1 MEDRDVRVRYAPS
14 PTGIPHVGNIR
25 TALFNWLFAR
35 HNGGSLIVRIEDTDQ
50 ARTQEGAIQAI
61 LESLRWLDID
71 WDEGPEVGGDFGP
84 YLQSERLEIYDHYAR
99 KLLDSGAAYLCYCSA
114 ERLKAARDEQSR
126 LKQMPVYNG
135 RCRDIS
141 EDAAK
146 AGGDTETPVVRFRV
160 PASRTI
166 TFNDCIREEVSFE
179 ADILGDFVLIKTDKF
194 PTYHMANVVD
204 DHLMKISHV
213 LRAEEWLSSTPRH
226 LLLYEA
232 LGMTPPQYGHLP
244 IILGPDRSK
253 LSKRHGAAALLDY
266 RELGYLPDA
275 MINYLA
281 LMGWAL
287 DDHTELF
294 DRKELVKHF
303 TLERVGKTGA
313 IFDIAKLSW
322 MNGVYLRDMSLGQ
335 FVATAFPILDA
346 KLSPDVPRPLARAYV
361 ERVLPL
367 LQERTKTL
375 EELPEMAGY
384 FFADHISHDAAALIP
399 KKMDKDDTI
408 SALKAAMTGLGAQQS
423 WDPESLEAILRPLA
437 PELGIKTGQLFGA
450 LRVAVT
456 GRTAAPPLFDTMS
469 VLGKERCT
477 KRIQDA
483 VNLLASTVDTSS
495 QSQAP

>member
-1 MEDRDVRVRYAPS
+1 MKDKDVRARYAPS

-50 ARTQEGAIQAI
+50 SRTQEGAIQAS

-84 YLQSERLEIYDHYAR
+84 YLQSERLDIYGHYAR
-99 KLLDSGAAYLCYCSA
+99 KLLESGAAYHCYCSA
-114 ERLKAARDEQSR
+114 ERLKADREEQSK
-126 LKQMPVYNG
+126 LKRMPVYNG
-135 RCRDIS
+135 RCRDVP
-141 EDAAK
+141 EDEAK
-146 AGGDTETPVVRFRV
+146 ADGDTDVPVVRFRV
-160 PASRTI
+160 PVGRTI
-166 TFNDCIREEVSFE
+166 TFNDRIRDEVSFE
-179 ADILGDFVLIKTDKF
+179 SDVLGDFVLIKTDKF

-204 DHLMKISHV
+204 DHLMRISHV

-232 LGMTPPQYGHLP
+232 LGMNPPQYGHLP

-266 RELGYLPDA
+266 RDLGFLPDA
-275 MINYLA
+275 MVNYLA

-313 IFDIAKLSW
+313 IFDITKLSW
-322 MNGVYLRDMSLGQ
+322 MNGVYLRDMQLDQ
-335 FVATAFPILDA
+335 LVATALPVLES
-346 KLSPDVPRPLARAYV
+346 KLPSDVPRPLDRAYA

-367 LQERTKTL
+367 LQERIKTL
-375 EELPEMAGY
+375 EDLPEMAGY
-384 FFADHISHDAAALIP
+384 FFTDHISHDPAALIP
-399 KKMDKDDTI
+399 KKVDHNGAV
-408 SALKAAMTGLGAQQS
+408 SALKAALAALEKQDT
-423 WDPESLEAILRPLA
+423 WTPESLEALLRPLA
-437 PELGIKTGQLFGA
+437 PELDIKTGQLFGA

-456 GRTAAPPLFDTMS
+456 GRTAAPPLFDTLS
-469 VLGKERCT
+469 VLGKERCVS
-477 KRIQDA
+477 RIRAA
-483 VNLLASTVDTSS
+483 VKTLSSTIEVVG
-495 QSQAP
+495 

>member
-1 MEDRDVRVRYAPS
+1 MQDKDVRVRYAPS

-71 WDEGPEVGGDFGP
+71 WDEGPEAGGDFGP
-84 YLQSERLEIYDHYAR
+84 YLQSQRLDIYDHYAR
-99 KLLDSGAAYLCYCSA
+99 KLLESGAAYHCYCSA
-114 ERLKAARDEQSR
+114 QRLKDARDEQSR

-135 RCRDIS
+135 RCRDVS
-141 EDAAK
+141 EEEAK
-146 AGGDTETPVVRFRV
+146 AAGDAEIPVVRFRV
-160 PASRTI
+160 PTARTI
-166 TFNDCIREEVSFE
+166 TFNDHIREEVSFE
-179 ADILGDFVLIKTDKF
+179 SDILGDFVLIKTDKF

-226 LLLYEA
+226 LLLNEA

-266 RELGYLPDA
+266 RDLGFLPDA
-275 MINYLA
+275 MVNYLA

-294 DRKELVKHF
+294 NRKDLVKHF

-313 IFDIAKLSW
+313 IFDITKLSW
-322 MNGVYLRDMSLGQ
+322 MNGVYLREMSSDR
-335 FVATAFPILDA
+335 FAETALPILED
-346 KLSPDVPRPLARAYV
+346 KLPIDVPRPLDRPYA

-367 LQERTKTL
+367 LQERIKTL
-375 EELPEMAGY
+375 EDLPEMAGY
-384 FFADHISHDAAALIP
+384 FFTDHISHDPTALVP
-399 KKMDKDDTI
+399 KKMDRESTV
-408 SALKAAMTGLGAQQS
+408 SALNAALTNLETLQS
-423 WDPESLEAILRPLA
+423 WTPDSLEALLRPLA
-437 PELGIKTGQLFGA
+437 PEIGIKTGQLFGA

-456 GRTAAPPLFDTMS
+456 GRTAAPPLFDTLS
-469 VLGKERCT
+469 VLGKERCVSRVRAAI
-477 KRIQDA
+477 KVLGSSSEA
-483 VNLLASTVDTSS
+483 VG
-495 QSQAP
+495 

>member
-1 MEDRDVRVRYAPS
+1 MRDKDVRVRYAPS

-71 WDEGPEVGGDFGP
+71 WDEGPEVGGGFGP
-84 YLQSERLEIYDHYAR
+84 YLQSERLDIYDHYAR
-99 KLLDSGAAYLCYCSA
+99 KLLESGAAYHCYCSA
-114 ERLKAARDEQSR
+114 QRLKAAREEQSR

-135 RCRDIS
+135 RCRDVS
-141 EDAAK
+141 EDEAK
-146 AGGDTETPVVRFRV
+146 ASGDTEIPVVRFRV
-160 PASRTI
+160 PVSRTI
-166 TFNDCIREEVSFE
+166 TFNDRIREEVSFE
-179 ADILGDFVLIKTDKF
+179 SDILGDFVLIKTDKF

-213 LRAEEWLSSTPRH
+213 LRAEEWLSSSPRH

-266 RELGYLPDA
+266 RDLGFLPDA
-275 MINYLA
+275 MVNYLA

-294 DRKELVKHF
+294 TRDELVEHF

-313 IFDIAKLSW
+313 IFDVTKLGW
-322 MNGVYLRDMSLGQ
+322 MNGVYLRDMPADSFAEEAL
-335 FVATAFPILDA
+335 PILES
-346 KLSPDVPRPLARAYV
+346 KLPPAVPRPLDMAYA
-361 ERVLPL
+361 ERVLL
-367 LQERTKTL
+367 LIQERIKTL
-375 EELPEMAGY
+375 VEIPDMVGY
-384 FFADHISHDAAALIP
+384 FFSDHISYEPSDLIP
-399 KKMDKDDTI
+399 KKMDRNAAI
-408 SALKAAMTGLGAQQS
+408 SALEAAMTNLAGLDS
-423 WDPESLEAILRPLA
+423 WDPDPLEALLRPLA
-437 PELGIKTGQLFGA
+437 LHLGIKTGQLFSA

-469 VLGKERCT
+469 VLGKDRCLM
-477 KRIQDA
+477 RIEDA
-483 VNLLASTVDTSS
+483 LNLLNSS
-495 QSQAP
+495 PSSSG

>member
-1 MEDRDVRVRYAPS
+1 MENGDVRVRYAPS

-84 YLQSERLEIYDHYAR
+84 YLQSERLDIYDHYAGM
-99 KLLDSGAAYLCYCSA
+99 LLDSGAAYHCYCSA

-135 RCRDIS
+135 RCRDVS
-141 EDAAK
+141 ENEARAN
-146 AGGDTETPVVRFRV
+146 GDTDVPVVRFRV
-160 PASRTI
+160 PTGRTI
-166 TFNDCIREEVSFE
+166 TFNDRIREKVSFDS
-179 ADILGDFVLIKTDKF
+179 DILGDFVLIKTDKF

-204 DHLMKISHV
+204 DHLMKISQV

-266 RELGYLPDA
+266 RGLGFVPDA
-275 MINYLA
+275 MVNYLA
-281 LMGWAL
+281 LMGWSL

-294 DRKELVKHF
+294 AREELVEHF

-313 IFDIAKLSW
+313 IFDITKLSW
-322 MNGVYLRDMSLGQ
+322 MNGVYLRDMPAGH
-335 FVATAFPILDA
+335 FVEEALPILES
-346 KLSPDVPRPLARAYV
+346 KLPPSVPRPLDMAYT

-367 LQERTKTL
+367 LQERIKTL
-375 EELPEMAGY
+375 EELPDIAD
-384 FFADHISHDAAALIP
+384 FFFINEISHDPAALVP
-399 KKMDKDDTI
+399 KKMDRDATI
-408 SALKAAMTGLGAQQS
+408 SALKAATTNLAGLDS
-423 WDPESLEAILRPLA
+423 WDPDSLESLLRPLA
-437 PELGIKTGQLFGA
+437 PDLGIKTGQLFGA
-450 LRVAVT
+450 LRVAIT

-469 VLGKERCT
+469 VLGKERCM

-483 VNLLASTVDTSS
+483 TDLLSSVTSATAQLS
-495 QSQAP
+495 SP

>member
-1 MEDRDVRVRYAPS
+1 MKDSDVRVRYAPS

-71 WDEGPEVGGDFGP
+71 WDEGPEAGGAFGP
-84 YLQSERLEIYDHYAR
+84 YLQSERLGIYDHYAR
-99 KLLDSGAAYLCYCSA
+99 KLLKSGAAYHCYCSA
-114 ERLKAARDEQSR
+114 QRLKEARDEQSR

-135 RCRDIS
+135 RCRDVP
-141 EDAAK
+141 EDQAK
-146 AGGDTETPVVRFRV
+146 AGGDTEIPVVRFRV
-160 PASRTI
+160 PVGRTI
-166 TFNDCIREEVSFE
+166 TFNDRIREEVSFE
-179 ADILGDFVLIKTDKF
+179 SDILGDFVLIKTDKF

-232 LGMTPPQYGHLP
+232 LEMSPPQYGHLP

-266 RELGYLPDA
+266 RDLGYLPDA
-275 MINYLA
+275 MVNYLA

-294 DRKELVKHF
+294 DREDLIKHF

-313 IFDIAKLSW
+313 IFDITKLSW
-322 MNGVYLRDMSLGQ
+322 MNGVYLREMPLDQL
-335 FVATAFPILDA
+335 VATALPILES
-346 KLSPDVPRPLARAYV
+346 KLTSDVCRPLERTYA

-367 LQERTKTL
+367 LQERIKTL

-384 FFADHISHDAAALIP
+384 FFTDHISQDPAALIP
-399 KKMDKDDTI
+399 KKMDANGTTTALEAALPVLERLDDW
-408 SALKAAMTGLGAQQS
+408 SP
-423 WDPESLEAILRPLA
+423 DSLEGVLRPLA
-437 PELGIKTGQLFGA
+437 AELEIKTGQLFGA

-456 GRTAAPPLFDTMS
+456 GRTAAPPLFDTLS
-469 VLGKERCT
+469 VLGKERCVN
-477 KRIQDA
+477 RVRAAIQVLRSPAAAGD
-483 VNLLASTVDTSS
+483 
-495 QSQAP
+495 

>member
-1 MEDRDVRVRYAPS
+1 MTMEDKDVRVRYAPS

-84 YLQSERLEIYDHYAR
+84 YLQSERLDIYDRYAR
-99 KLLDSGAAYLCYCSA
+99 KLLESGAAYHCYCSA

-135 RCRDIS
+135 RCRDVS
-141 EDAAK
+141 EDEAK
-146 AGGDTETPVVRFRV
+146 ASGDTDIPVVRFRV
-160 PASRTI
+160 PTGRTI
-166 TFNDCIREEVSFE
+166 TFNDRIREKVSFDS
-179 ADILGDFVLIKTDKF
+179 DILGDFVLIKTDKF

-232 LGMTPPQYGHLP
+232 LGMIPPQYGHLP

-266 RELGYLPDA
+266 RGLGFVPDA
-275 MINYLA
+275 MVNYLA
-281 LMGWAL
+281 LMGWSL

-294 DRKELVKHF
+294 ARNELVEHF
-303 TLERVGKTGA
+303 ALERVGKTGA
-313 IFDIAKLSW
+313 IFDITKLSW
-322 MNGVYLRDMSLGQ
+322 MNGVYLRDMPAGR
-335 FVATAFPILDA
+335 FVEDALPILES
-346 KLSPDVPRPLARAYV
+346 KLPPAVPRPLDRAYA

-367 LQERTKTL
+367 LQERIKTL
-375 EELPEMAGY
+375 EELPEIAAF
-384 FFADHISHDAAALIP
+384 FFADEISHDPAALIP
-399 KKMDKDDTI
+399 KKMDRDATI
-408 SALKAAMTGLGAQQS
+408 SALNAAATNLDPLES
-423 WDPESLEAILRPLA
+423 WDPDSLEALLRPLA
-437 PELGIKTGQLFGA
+437 PDLGIKTGQLFGA

-469 VLGKERCT
+469 VLGRERCM

-483 VNLLASTVDTSS
+483 VNLLTYPTDAG
-495 QSQAP
+495 

>member
-1 MEDRDVRVRYAPS
+1 MQDKDVRVRYAPS

-35 HNGGSLIVRIEDTDQ
+35 HNGGRLIVRIEDTDQ

-61 LESLRWLDID
+61 LESLLWLDID
-71 WDEGPEVGGDFGP
+71 WDEGPEVGGAFGP
-84 YLQSERLEIYDHYAR
+84 YLQSERLDIYDHYAR
-99 KLLDSGAAYLCYCSA
+99 KLLESGAAYHCYCSP
-114 ERLKAARDEQSR
+114 ERLKAAREEQSR

-141 EDAAK
+141 EDKAK
-146 AGGDTETPVVRFRV
+146 ASGDAEIPVVRFRV
-160 PASRTI
+160 PVSRTI
-166 TFNDCIREEVSFE
+166 AFNDRIREEVSFE
-179 ADILGDFVLIKTDKF
+179 SDILGDFVLIKTDKF

-226 LLLYEA
+226 LLLYQA

-266 RELGYLPDA
+266 RDLGFLPDA
-275 MINYLA
+275 MVNYLA

-294 DRKELVKHF
+294 TRDELVEHF

-313 IFDIAKLSW
+313 IFDVTKLGW
-322 MNGVYLRDMSLGQ
+322 MNGVYLREMSQEQLTS
-335 FVATAFPILDA
+335 VALPVLES
-346 KLSPDVPRPLARAYV
+346 KLPAEVSRPLDRAYA

-367 LQERTKTL
+367 IQERIKTL
-375 EELPEMAGY
+375 EELPDMAGY
-384 FFADHISHDAAALIP
+384 FFSDHISHEPSSLIP
-399 KKMDKDDTI
+399 KKMDRNAAI
-408 SALKAAMTGLGAQQS
+408 SALKTALEALGTLDS
-423 WDPESLEAILRPLA
+423 WDPDSLEALLRPLA
-437 PELGIKTGQLFGA
+437 LRLGIKTGQLFSA
-450 LRVAVT
+450 LRVTVT

-469 VLGKERCT
+469 VLGKARCLM
-477 KRIQDA
+477 RIQDA
-483 VNLLASTVDTSS
+483 LNLLSSSMSASG
-495 QSQAP
+495 